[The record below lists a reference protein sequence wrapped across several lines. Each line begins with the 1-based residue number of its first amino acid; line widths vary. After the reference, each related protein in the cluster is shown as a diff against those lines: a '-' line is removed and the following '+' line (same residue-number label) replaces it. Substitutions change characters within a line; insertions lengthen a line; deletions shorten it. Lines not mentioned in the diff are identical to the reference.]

1 MLIDLTYRCNMGCN
15 HCMSDCKPNGTD
27 MTPEILKDVLA
38 FCKKNEVP
46 NLIFSGGEMFE
57 NSHICLK
64 SLKRNGIKDS
74 RCRSLQ
80 TDENSQILRISL
92 RRYRICRKNTER
104 KRS

>member
-46 NLIFSGGEMFE
+46 NLIFSGGESW
-57 NSHICLK
+57 NCSR
-64 SLKRNGIKDS
+64 SSKRNGIKDS

-104 KRS
+104 KRSCSR